1 MITYVLNFILF
12 SALFWLVYIV
22 WLKKETFFTA
32 NRIYLLAAP
41 ALAILLPVVSFESLN
56 FFSESASLM
65 QSPEVFV
72 NEITQVNTVA
82 EANASNQGSASLFS
96 LSNILMCIYGIGVLI
111 SLALFLFKLRKLL
124 NLKSLSENKFIGD
137 QKVSVLRDSSAAFTF
152 FGCIF
157 LGDNFSE
164 AERNQILKHELA
176 HVNQKHSYDL
186 LYFEVLRIFFWFN
199 PFIYLFQKNA
209 AAVHEFLADR
219 KVSETT
225 DTKAY
230 SQSLLNAG
238 FGTKQLS
245 FTNSFFTEHSLKT
258 RLIMLH
264 KSKSSRLS
272 KLKYLALIPL
282 IFAIAV
288 YTSCTEDNTSKE
300 PSSDQAVPTPTD
312 VTTVEDK
319 GAVED
324 EAQKDQVPFSRL
336 DETAEFR
343 EGSEY
348 KVEGDPEKAFNTGMK
363 QFIMDNFDTDK
374 AASASKTDSQRIG
387 NQSVKEAITGT
398 QRIDAQFIIDKNGN
412 ISEVKVRAPHET
424 LKEEAKRVIN
434 SLPQLKPG
442 KKDGKVVSVTYT
454 IPIRLHIRE

>member
-124 NLKSLSENKFIGD
+124 NLKSLSENKIIGD

-157 LGDNFSE
+157 LGDNFSQ

-209 AAVHEFLADR
+209 GAVHEFLADR

-282 IFAIAV
+282 IFSIAV
-288 YTSCTEDNTSKE
+288 YTSCAEDNTSKE
-300 PSSDQAVPTPTD
+300 PSSDQAVPTPPAPPPPPAPSD
-312 VTTVEDK
+312 F
-319 GAVED
+319 
-324 EAQKDQVPFSRL
+324 QKDQVPFSRL

-387 NQSVKEAITGT
+387 NQSVKEAIRGT